1 MSFKGP
7 SNAKVARKLL
17 QGESDAATLVLPA
30 PAKPAMA
37 DRRTKILQA
46 ATRRFAEHGFE
57 ATTVRQIADDV
68 HILSGSLY
76 HHFAS
81 KEAMLHD
88 IVRDT
93 VQQMRDNVVRIAR
106 APVDAEHR
114 LTALILLELG
124 EMTRNQQ
131 VHAILSNERKFF
143 RHREEFA
150 YVVQAKREAYDAWCT
165 TLQDGIDTQLF
176 KSSIDFY
183 LTISTILRMLSAAA
197 DWYKNEETYMARP
210 FGPYTLDAVIDFH
223 LEFVLCAVRLPARTS
238 APIPRQACETLA
250 QFAG

>member
-1 MSFKGP
+1 M
-7 SNAKVARKLL
+7 
-17 QGESDAATLVLPA
+17 A
-30 PAKPAMA
+30 PPKPVMA
-37 DRRTKILQA
+37 DRRGKILEA

-68 HILSGSLY
+68 SILSGSLY

-93 VQQMRDNVVRIAR
+93 VEKMRDNVVRIAK

-114 LTALILLELG
+114 LVALILLELG

-143 RHREEFA
+143 RHKEEFA
-150 YVVQAKREAYDAWCT
+150 YVVQAKREAYHAWCM
-165 TLQDGIDTQLF
+165 TLQDGIDARLF

-197 DWYKNEETYMARP
+197 DWYKNEEVYMSRP
-210 FGPYTLDAVIDFH
+210 DGAYTLDRVIDFH
-223 LEFVLCAVRLPARTS
+223 LDFILSAVRLPERES
-238 APIPRQACETLA
+238 APIPRQACEELA
-250 QFAG
+250 RFIG

>member
-1 MSFKGP
+1 MSLKP
-7 SNAKVARKLL
+7 AKAKNDFVAVPQPPVIR
-17 QGESDAATLVLPA
+17 A
-30 PAKPAMA
+30 PAKPGMA
-37 DRRTKILQA
+37 DRRSKILEA
-46 ATRRFAEHGFE
+46 ATQRFAEHGFE

-68 HILSGSLY
+68 SILSGSLY

-88 IVRDT
+88 IVRET
-93 VQQMRDNVVRIAR
+93 VEKMRDNVVRISQ

-114 LTALILLELG
+114 LTALILLELN

-150 YVVQAKREAYDAWCT
+150 YVMKAKREAYHAWCA
-165 TLQDGIDTQLF
+165 TLQDGIDAHLF
-176 KSSIDFY
+176 KSSINFY
-183 LTISTILRMLSAAA
+183 LTISTIVRMLSAAA

-210 FGPYTLDAVIDFH
+210 DGPYTLDGVIDFH
-223 LEFVLCAVRLPARTS
+223 LEFILSAVRLPNRTA
-238 APIPRQACETLA
+238 APIPRPACEELA
-250 QFAG
+250 RFIG